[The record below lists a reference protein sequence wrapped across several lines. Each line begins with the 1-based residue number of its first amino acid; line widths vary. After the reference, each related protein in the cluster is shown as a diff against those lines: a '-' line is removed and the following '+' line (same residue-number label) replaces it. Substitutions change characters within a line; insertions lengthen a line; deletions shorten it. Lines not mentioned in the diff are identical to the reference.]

1 VFSYLRTSRQSS
13 TTLNTHRDKSK
24 TVTAPVPNELGAH
37 RDCFCRSG
45 YKRIIAMDVTVGV
58 MTTEGRDQM
67 PTEHKIVVLMK
78 SRPPAADSPAS
89 TCHVVEIVQTEEDA
103 EPTPKE
109 PPTGQEEP
117 PTSQAE
123 PPTGQPEPSTSQ
135 EGGGGGQKPKV
146 GANGYG
152 RIQDIPLQTLDGH
165 PSDQIVAVRE
175 DDEVDN
181 ADSPDTGNN
190 CGVECMYIGS
200 KLCGCTIV

>member
-1 VFSYLRTSRQSS
+1 
-13 TTLNTHRDKSK
+13 
-24 TVTAPVPNELGAH
+24 
-37 RDCFCRSG
+37 
-45 YKRIIAMDVTVGV
+45 MDVTVGV

-89 TCHVVEIVQTEEDA
+89 TCHVVEIVQAEEDA

-117 PTSQAE
+117 P
-123 PPTGQPEPSTSQ
+123 TSQ